1 MPWMSSCGGPNP
13 PEPLFMT
20 DFPQGPCQSI
30 AIDFM
35 GPLSYTDYVFAVT
48 DYFSQY
54 VEVSTAQ
61 KNTADVAINT
71 LRKCLRLMVCPT
83 QVLMVLISWQNLLK
97 NS

>member
-1 MPWMSSCGGPNP
+1 MSSCGGPNP
-13 PEPLFMT
+13 PEPLYMT
-20 DFPQGPCQSI
+20 DLPQGPCQSI
-30 AIDFM
+30 EIDFM
-35 GPLSYTDYVFAVT
+35 GPLPSTDNVFAGT

-54 VEVSTAQ
+54 VEVSISK

-71 LRKCLRLMVCPT
+71 LGKCFQLMVCPT